1 MEYNDLITRVQQ
13 APVDVPDADAILG
26 SMRRTVRRRELRRR
40 TLLSSAFV
48 LAVGVAMVLPLATS
62 HGTSELTL
70 AERVS
75 RSLDV
80 RPNDIPAPLLGYQH
94 SIHNRQIL
102 TLI

>member
-13 APVDVPDADAILG
+13 STVDVPDTDAILG

-48 LAVGVAMVLPLATS
+48 LVSGVAMALPLATPQVS
-62 HGTSELTL
+62 SELTL

-75 RSLDV
+75 RSLDM

-94 SIHNRQIL
+94 SMHNRQIL

>member
-13 APVDVPDADAILG
+13 APVEVPDTDTILG
-26 SMRRTVRRRELRRR
+26 SMRRTVRRKELRRR
-40 TLLSSAFV
+40 TLLSSVFI
-48 LAVGVAMVLPLATS
+48 LVAGGAMMLPLFTPP
-62 HGTSELTL
+62 HTGELTL

-94 SIHNRQIL
+94 SMYNRQIL
-102 TLI
+102 TWI

>member
-40 TLLSSAFV
+40 TLLSSVFV
-48 LAVGVAMVLPLATS
+48 LAVGVAMIFPLSTS

-94 SIHNRQIL
+94 SMHNRQIL